1 MVWLIRSQFHYLS
14 LILLLFVFGFSGYS
28 QYSGKVVH
36 GESLVPLSQTKLVP
50 FEQNEVV
57 QTNSQGEFTLL
68 KTGKYTLV
76 KEGFKTDTIIISKS
90 FEVFYLFPLSENLDE
105 IVLTSNNF
113 TSALKNYAG
122 GATILKQNE
131 INLQN
136 NINIAPVLN
145 SVSGVFMQN
154 GTLSTNRI
162 TIRGI
167 GSRTLFGTSKIR
179 AYYQDIPL
187 TNGSGESNM
196 DDLELDAIARI
207 EITKG
212 PSSSTYGAGLGGT
225 IHWVPNKGNINHF
238 NPQLRFTLGSFGLK
252 KYSVQSDLPLKNGA
266 MNILYSNTQSEGYR
280 DNNEFDKQIIN
291 LTSNHFLSEKHTLS
305 FIGNYIDLKSYIPS
319 SLDFDTYKND
329 PSSAAFTWGAAKGNE
344 NYQKGLFGLSWN
356 YDINDHAELKTS
368 IYSTYLESEEDRPFN
383 ILDEKTLSV
392 GLRSKYLSSH
402 TLFDKH
408 LDWTLGFELFRDKK
422 DYQTFENLYRDFPP
436 ETGSVRG
443 EQLSDLEE
451 NRQFFN
457 VFFDSKFLFT
467 AKMQVHFGINWNY
480 TSYTLDDSFNAETVN
495 ASGDYN
501 FGHILSPKLGLTYE
515 YLPNHVGYITIAH
528 GFSPPTL
535 EETLLPSGQI
545 NQNIKPETGWNFE
558 LGTRGTFAKLK
569 LDYSLALYQMKVKD
583 QLVARRTGDDE
594 FVGINAGETD
604 FLGLEIDLNYSLI
617 DSEFWQIKHRN
628 SFSYHHYYFREFEDL
643 GNDYS
648 GNQVTGVPP
657 VVFNSIL
664 DVQTGPGFYSTLQY
678 QFIDKIPV
686 NDANSVFADTYQLLN
701 AKLGYRSVLFENFQ
715 FDVFFGIN
723 NLFDEKYASML
734 QINATAFGN
743 SSPRYYYP
751 GDPINY
757 YFGANLSYH
766 F

>member
-1 MVWLIRSQFHYLS
+1 MVWLIRNKFLYYL
-14 LILLLFVFGFSGYS
+14 LTLLLFVCDFSGYS

-36 GESLVPLSQTKLVP
+36 GESLIPLSQTKLVS
-50 FEQNEVV
+50 FEKNEII
-57 QTNSQGEFTLL
+57 QTNNQGEFNLL
-68 KTGKYTLV
+68 EKGKYTLV
-76 KEGFKTDTIIISKS
+76 KEGFKSDTIIISKS

-113 TSALKNYAG
+113 TSTLKDYAG

-136 NINIAPVLN
+136 NINIAPILN

-225 IHWVPNKGNINHF
+225 IHWVPNKGVINHF
-238 NPQLRFTLGSFGLK
+238 NPQLRFTMGSFDLK
-252 KYSVQSDLPLKNGA
+252 KISLQSDLPIKNGA
-266 MNILYSNTQSEGYR
+266 INLLYSNTQSKGYR

-291 LTSNHFLSEKHTLS
+291 LSSNHFLSEKHTLS
-305 FIGNYIDLKSYIPS
+305 FIGNYIDLQSYIPS
-319 SLDFDTYKND
+319 SLDFDTYRNN
-329 PSSAAFTWGAAKGNE
+329 PSSAAFNWAAAKGNE
-344 NYQKGLFGLSWN
+344 DYQKGLFGLSWN
-356 YDINDHAELKTS
+356 YEINHNSALKTS
-368 IYSTYLESEEDRPFN
+368 IYSTYLASDEDRPFN
-383 ILDEKTLSV
+383 ILEEETFSV

-402 TLFDKH
+402 PIFDKQ

-422 DYQTFENLYRDFPP
+422 DYQTFENLYRDFPL
-436 ETGSVRG
+436 EIGSVKG
-443 EQLSDLEE
+443 EQLSELVE

-457 VFFDSKFLFT
+457 VFFDSKFLLN
-467 AKMQVHFGINWNY
+467 AKMQIHFGLNWNY
-480 TSYTLDDSFNAETVN
+480 TSYALDDRFNPEINN

-501 FGHILSPKLGLTYE
+501 FGHIFSPKLGLTYE
-515 YLPNHVGYITIAH
+515 YLSNHVGYATIAH

-535 EETLLPSGQI
+535 EETLLPGGQI

-558 LGTRGTFAKLK
+558 LGTRGTFTNLK

-604 FLGLEIDLNYSLI
+604 FLGLEIDVNYILI
-617 DSEFWQIKHRN
+617 ESDFWQINHRN

-657 VVFNSIL
+657 VVFSSIL
-664 DVQTGPGFYSTLQY
+664 DMQTAFGFYSTLQY

-686 NDANSVFADTYQLLN
+686 NDTNSVFTDSYQLLHT
-701 AKLGYRSVLFENFQ
+701 KLGYQGNILKKFK
-715 FDVFFGIN
+715 FDVFLGIN

-743 SSPRYYYP
+743 NSPRYYYP
-751 GDPINY
+751 GDPVNS
-757 YFGANLSYH
+757 YFGLNLSYT